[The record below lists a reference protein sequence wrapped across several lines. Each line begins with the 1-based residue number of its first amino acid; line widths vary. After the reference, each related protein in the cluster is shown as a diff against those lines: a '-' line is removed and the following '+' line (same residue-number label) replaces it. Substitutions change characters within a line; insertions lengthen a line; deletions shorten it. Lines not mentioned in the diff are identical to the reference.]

1 MPISVHSLQSSVN
14 SSMEEKALVPAAS
27 ALPAALTLPAAE
39 AVVPRRGHQGSG
51 GRHSLSTIAG
61 NNPFLLHVAVQAELE
76 QVSLERQH
84 LQETGERLRA
94 RCSDLEDQCV
104 QHGRLH
110 QRMKDRLQQLDRHCQ
125 SSAQQVCELLATQNQ
140 LMEERRALNQDL
152 HM

>member
-1 MPISVHSLQSSVN
+1 MFRWFKGMFPI
-14 SSMEEKALVPAAS
+14 EELDG
-27 ALPAALTLPAAE
+27 LLTL
-39 AVVPRRGHQGSG
+39 QN
-51 GRHSLSTIAG
+51 SLIGKLKEECCMLGAKLEELSQ
-61 NNPFLLHVAVQAELE
+61 NSRAELE